1 MTTIDDEWKNFI
13 NFGSEELDSFKEQP
27 TPLVND
33 IPQPTD
39 IYISTKSKI
48 SFLNKPINLEI
59 FWKIPIVSYFIPKEG
74 IIKKQIKINSKSIEE
89 VEEMEKKLDGD
100 NVIDVQ
106 VINKIHNPSSRTKFK
121 DIRKISIGLCKKDIL
136 SYRCKKK
143 QAFYNCF
150 VLILRL
156 KVDSD
161 YKEFHV
167 KIFNTGKLEIPGVQ
181 DDVVFQNIL
190 SFILQLFKKYLNDD
204 TLNYKCESET
214 VLINSNF
221 NCGFYINRESLFQ
234 ILTKKYGIQAIY
246 DACSYPGVQCKF
258 YYDELKNEQ
267 NGKSS
272 SNEIQTKGISFMIFR
287 TGSVLIV
294 GKCEENVL
302 FEIYRF
308 LKDLLIKEYQNIVQQ
323 MNSEDIENKNETKN
337 KKKNKKIRK
346 KTILIDH

>member
-1 MTTIDDEWKNFI
+1 MTTIDEEWKNFI
-13 NFGSEELDSFKEQP
+13 NFGFEELDPINEKS

-48 SFLNKPINLEI
+48 AFLNKPINLEL
-59 FWKIPIVSYFIPKEG
+59 FWEIPIISYFIPKEG

-89 VEEMEKKLDGD
+89 VETLEKKLNCN

-106 VINKIHNPSSRTKFK
+106 VINKIHNPNNRTKFK

-156 KVDSD
+156 LVDRE
-161 YKEFHV
+161 YKEYHV

-181 DDVVFQNIL
+181 NEKVFQNIL
-190 SFILQLFKKYLNDD
+190 NFVLELFKNHTKDINLAFNS
-204 TLNYKCESET
+204 ESET

-234 ILTKKYGIQAIY
+234 ILTKKYGIHAIY

-258 YYDELKNEQ
+258 YYDDSKIEQ
-267 NGKSS
+267 NGRIANSS
-272 SNEIQTKGISFMIFR
+272 DSKGISFMIFR

-294 GKCEENVL
+294 GKCEEKVL
-302 FEIYRF
+302 FEIYDY
-308 LKDLLIKEYQNIVQQ
+308 LKNLLIEEYQNIVQKI
-323 MNSEDIENKNETKN
+323 NNDDLVTKLDAKN
-337 KKKNKKIRK
+337 KNKKIRK
-346 KTILIDH
+346 KTILINY

>member
-13 NFGSEELDSFKEQP
+13 NFGSEEVDSFKEQP

-59 FWKIPIVSYFIPKEG
+59 FWDIPVISYFIPKEG

-89 VEEMEKKLDGD
+89 VEEMEKKLHCD

-150 VLILRL
+150 VVILRL
-156 KVDSD
+156 KVGNEF
-161 YKEFHV
+161 KEYHV

-181 DDVVFQNIL
+181 NNLVFENIL
-190 SFILQLFKKYLNDD
+190 SYILELFKKYLNDN
-204 TLNYKCESET
+204 TLKYKCDSET

-246 DACSYPGVQCKF
+246 DSCSYPGVQCKF
-258 YYDELKNEQ
+258 YHDDLKNEQ
-267 NGKSS
+267 DGQISS
-272 SNEIQTKGISFMIFR
+272 TENSSKGISFMIFR

-308 LKDLLIKEYQNIVQQ
+308 LKDLLIKEHPNIVQQ
-323 MNSEDIENKNETKN
+323 INIEEINNKNQAKD